1 MKKYNKMRNKLTF
14 LCIKLLPPLIIQR
27 RTVYLLSVCPLCGG
41 MGMLS
46 VALSLPLAEDCASKK
61 SSWRH
66 LFPRKEKKT
75 LPTSVRDGDRDRPQ
89 LSPAAPIG
97 WHFVQNL
104 TQTTSLTTHQQILK
118 AYMQP
123 PSFTPPLSQRF
134 RTSCRRST
142 LNFYLQWRRLL
153 LLCSGLWY
161 SPFMRQ
167 DVVDFYWLLLFLPED
182 TK

>member
-14 LCIKLLPPLIIQR
+14 LCFKLLPPLIIQR

-104 TQTTSLTTHQQILK
+104 TQTTSLTTHNPKGVHAASLLHS
-118 AYMQP
+118 AAVA
-123 PSFTPPLSQRF
+123 
-134 RTSCRRST
+134 T
-142 LNFYLQWRRLL
+142 LQNL
-153 LLCSGLWY
+153 
-161 SPFMRQ
+161 M
-167 DVVDFYWLLLFLPED
+167 
-182 TK
+182 